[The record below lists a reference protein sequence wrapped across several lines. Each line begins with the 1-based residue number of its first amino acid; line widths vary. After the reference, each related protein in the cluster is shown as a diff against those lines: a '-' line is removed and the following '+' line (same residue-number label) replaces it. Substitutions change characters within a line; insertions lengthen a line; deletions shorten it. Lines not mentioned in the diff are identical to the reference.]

1 MIGASIP
8 PVPDWVASWER
19 FYEHAPLAY
28 AVVVAEIG
36 KRNLLIMTRET
47 KSGIYLDGGDLG
59 EILLPG
65 RYVST
70 DLKLDAAIDVFLYR
84 DSEDRLVATT
94 EKPYAMVGEFGYLTV
109 KHVHARMGAFLDWGL
124 AKDLLLPF
132 DEQSK
137 PLNAGDRVIVAV
149 CIDVNTDRM
158 MASARIIDHLS
169 KESPRYAT
177 GDAVRLLVMGESPLG
192 YTAIVDDA
200 HLGLLYRS
208 ELSAPMVIGQRAGG
222 FVREVRPDGK
232 IDLGLDAAGY
242 ERIAPLTEQIIEAL
256 RSSGGRMNFDDE
268 STPDEIRLRF
278 GVSKR
283 AFKQA
288 LGALFRERR
297 ISFMKPGIELS
308 KP

>member
-1 MIGASIP
+1 
-8 PVPDWVASWER
+8 
-19 FYEHAPLAY
+19 
-28 AVVVAEIG
+28 VAEIG
-36 KRNLLIMTRET
+36 KRNLLNITRET
-47 KSGIYLDGGDLG
+47 KSGLYLDGGDLG

-65 RYVST
+65 RYVPS
-70 DLKLDAAIDVFLYR
+70 DVKMDAALDVFLYR

-94 EKPYAMVGEFGYLTV
+94 EKPYAMLGQFGFLTV
-109 KHVHARMGAFLDWGL
+109 KHVHPRMGAFLDWGL
-124 AKDLLLPF
+124 SKDLLLPYA
-132 DEQSK
+132 EQSK
-137 PLNAGDRVIVAV
+137 PLNAGDRVIVVV
-149 CIDVNTDRM
+149 CIDSNTDRM
-158 MASARIIDHLS
+158 IASARIVDHVN
-169 KESPRYAT
+169 KEPACYAT
-177 GDAVRLLVMGESPLG
+177 GDGVRLLVMSESPLG

-208 ELSAPMVIGQRAGG
+208 ELSAPMVIGQRAEG

-256 RSSGGRMNFDDE
+256 QTAGGRLNFDDE